1 MANIRLK
8 YGAVQIVVG
17 RGTVRDDLHA
27 QVIRARL
34 AEKKDDDTEEYQLYK
49 LFSDLCAHCRKASGL
64 PYDPLTLHARPAP
77 EVWDAYQKFM
87 DHDNALKDKWI
98 AAMVEADRPAD
109 EVIGPEPLPEG
120 ADPLL

>member
-27 QVIRARL
+27 QVIRAKL
-34 AEKKDDDTEEYQLYK
+34 IEAQDNSEEYTLYK
-49 LFSDLCAHCRKASGL
+49 PFSDLCAHCRKAVGL
-64 PYDPLTLHARPAP
+64 PFDPLGLHSRPKE
-77 EVWDAYQKFM
+77 EVWTAYQKWL
-87 DHDNALKDKWI
+87 DLDNAFKDKWI

-109 EVIGPEPLPEG
+109 EVIGPEPLAEG
-120 ADPLL
+120 ADPLP